1 MRAKSSLLSFV
12 RSSRI
17 EQFYE
22 HTSDSWCMWC
32 APPALGPTA
41 GIPGAK
47 MELILIG
54 TITLFQHH
62 SWGRVHIVHSRV
74 TVRCEVDDSTI
85 NGASLRS
92 LFAIYT
98 GLLREKLLKLHHHLQ
113 KAVQRA
119 YLIFTGQLL
128 FCSC

>member
-1 MRAKSSLLSFV
+1 MNTPLIPGACGVL
-12 RSSRI
+12 
-17 EQFYE
+17 
-22 HTSDSWCMWC
+22 
-32 APPALGPTA
+32 PPALGPTA

-54 TITLFQHH
+54 KITLFQHH

-119 YLIFTGQLL
+119 YLIFIGQLL